1 MPEIIITLLTEAIK
15 SAVQA
20 AIPFK
25 FLITDMPEII
35 IMLITEEIRSAVQA
49 AILLKIL
56 ITDMLRTITVLII
69 KVKKSITDIL
79 SKKQSEPVIMQW

>member
-1 MPEIIITLLTEAIK
+1 
-15 SAVQA
+15 
-20 AIPFK
+20 
-25 FLITDMPEII
+25 MPEII
-35 IMLITEEIRSAVQA
+35 IMLITEEIRSAAQAAILLKLLVTDMPEIIITLITEEIKSAVQA